1 MCVTTENLTR
11 QRLYSLR
18 KKSCYRHSER
28 SEESLLIQNKSLREI
43 LRAESA
49 LRMTVFRLFQQPV
62 KPRPTNILVLRHRL
76 CYLTPQN
83 SATLHRPPKLT
94 RMEFR
99 FEVLKTDPTGA
110 RPGVASALGR
120 DGRTG
125 FRVRRF
131 RRRAD
136 SRAAAKFAARFRA
149 HLPSDYTACMWSRS
163 SPRVSPS
170 YGAAALWKRAP
181 PRKSSARPR
190 TPIRNP

>member
-1 MCVTTENLTR
+1 MRRIPLDSKQKPKRDSSRRISAQNDGIPPFSATCKAVTYK
-11 QRLYSLR
+11 Q
-18 KKSCYRHSER
+18 SC
-28 SEESLLIQNKSLREI
+28 
-43 LRAESA
+43 
-49 LRMTVFRLFQQPV
+49 
-62 KPRPTNILVLRHRL
+62 RL
-76 CYLTPQN
+76 CYLAPSD
-83 SATLHRPPKLT
+83 SATLHRPAKLT

-110 RPGVASALGR
+110 RPGVAFAPSHGGR
-120 DGRTG
+120 AG
-125 FRVRRF
+125 FRARRF

-170 YGAAALWKRAP
+170 CRAAALWKRAP